1 VKFYPLGEFPA
12 EAPAWFSKIMEPLGA
27 DASRIPVWH
36 LGTAEDFSVPA
47 AFLLRM
53 PPGYVLFRHG
63 HPCKRF
69 EVVVQGSL
77 EIGDGRVAR
86 PGDTFTAE
94 PGELYGPHTAGSEGC
109 TTFEIFSALDGMFR
123 VLYEGADGSI
133 LEADTLKGEIPPD
146 YVPLPTD
153 VDAALKRD

>member
-1 VKFYPLGEFPA
+1 VKFYPLGTFP
-12 EAPAWFSKIMEPLGA
+12 EQAPEWFSMVMEPLGA

-36 LGTAEDFSVPA
+36 LGTAEDLSVPA

-69 EVVVQGSL
+69 EVVVQGTL
-77 EIGDGRVAR
+77 EVGDGRIAR

-94 PGELYGPHTAGSEGC
+94 PGELYGPHTAGPEGC
-109 TTFEIFSALDGMFR
+109 TTFEIFSALEGMFR
-123 VLYEGADGSI
+123 VLYEDPDGTI
-133 LEADTLKGEIPPD
+133 REAETFKGELPPE
-146 YVPLPTD
+146 YVPLPTYD
-153 VDAALKRD
+153 NAARNTD